1 MTVMVGTI
9 GWIRY
14 SLWPKLGLFV
24 IFFMSF
30 LFVCETLNDRAMLG
44 YAQCD
49 CSTLTTYT
57 RKIPLQFA
65 ALNN

>member
-1 MTVMVGTI
+1 MTVTVGTI

-30 LFVCETLNDRAMLG
+30 LFVCETFNDRE
-44 YAQCD
+44 
-49 CSTLTTYT
+49 
-57 RKIPLQFA
+57 
-65 ALNN
+65 